1 MNLEL
6 TESERELML
15 ELLQSRWNELKQE
28 MHHARVSSFKDQLK
42 ATEACLQSL
51 LDKLQA
57 VHA

>member
-1 MNLEL
+1 MNVEL

-51 LDKLQA
+51 LDKLQN

>member
-6 TESERELML
+6 TESEREFML

-42 ATEACLQSL
+42 ATEACLQSV
-51 LDKLQA
+51 LDKLQT